1 MRKISRQ
8 RIAVVLA
15 IVLPLFAGVL
25 ILTASHVGV
34 SSEIYRGE
42 LPLSAS
48 DLSAVPQSVADDAA
62 RLATELFGDSQEKY
76 DDFVN
81 QLLGTYL
88 QAKDKDFVLVFNS
101 GGWGWSLIEASPG
114 WLSIFTGIESELNS
128 SGYTSLLLT
137 HQRTDDTLQG
147 RLDEIVQMITGYSSK
162 AEDLACR
169 VEFLTTNIPDLRV
182 IIAGESNGTVICD
195 RTMDIL
201 TDSPQVYS
209 IQTGPPF
216 WHDNIMLDRTLI
228 MTYNGR
234 FPDSFSRGEFL
245 TMTRASLRAL
255 FGLPQ
260 PENESGRVLSFVQA
274 PGHDYWWQYPEVHS
288 QITNFLDKNFGIKQ
302 RGAFR

>member
-15 IVLPLFAGVL
+15 IVLPLFVVVL
-25 ILTASHVGV
+25 VLTASQIGV
-34 SSEIYRGE
+34 TSEIHRGGI
-42 LPLSAS
+42 PLSAS
-48 DLSAVPQSVADDAA
+48 DLSAVPQGVADDATK
-62 RLATELFGDSQEKY
+62 LATELFGDSQEKY

-101 GGWGWSLIEASPG
+101 GGWGWSLIETSPG

-147 RLDEIVQMITGYSSK
+147 HLDEIVQMITGYSSK

-169 VEFLTTNIPDLRV
+169 VEFLTTHIPDLRV

-195 RTMDIL
+195 QTMDIL

-260 PENESGRVLSFVQA
+260 PENESGAVLSFVQA
-274 PGHDYWWQYPEVHS
+274 PGHDYWWQYPEVNS
-288 QITNFLDKNFGIKQ
+288 QITNFLDKNFGIK
-302 RGAFR
+302 

>member
-1 MRKISRQ
+1 VRKISRQ
-8 RIAVVLA
+8 RITVVLA
-15 IVLPLFAGVL
+15 VALPLLVVVL
-25 ILTASHVGV
+25 VLTASQIGV
-34 SSEIYRGE
+34 TSETGSGGV
-42 LPLSAS
+42 PLSAT
-48 DLSAVPQSVADDAA
+48 DLSAVPQSVIEDATK
-62 RLATELFGDSQEKY
+62 LATEQFGDGQEKC
-76 DDFVN
+76 DNFVN

-88 QAKDKDFVLVFNS
+88 EAKNKDFVILFNS
-101 GGWGWSLIEASPG
+101 GGWGWSLVEASPG

-137 HQRTDDTLQG
+137 HQRTVDTLQG
-147 RLDEIVQMITGYSSK
+147 RLDEIVEMITGYSSK

-169 VEFLTTNIPDLRV
+169 VEFLITHIPDLRV
-182 IIAGESNGTVICD
+182 IITGESNGTVICD
-195 RTMDIL
+195 RAMGIL

-216 WHDNIMLDRTLI
+216 WHDTIMLDRTLV

-234 FPDSFSRGEFL
+234 TPDSFSQGEFL
-245 TMTRASLRAL
+245 TLIRANLRAL

-260 PENESGRVLSFVQA
+260 PENESGVVGNFVRA
-274 PGHDYWWQYPEVHS
+274 PGHDYWWQYPEVYS

>member
-62 RLATELFGDSQEKY
+62 RLATELFGNSQEKY

-101 GGWGWSLIEASPG
+101 GGWGWSLIETSPG

-195 RTMDIL
+195 QTMNIL